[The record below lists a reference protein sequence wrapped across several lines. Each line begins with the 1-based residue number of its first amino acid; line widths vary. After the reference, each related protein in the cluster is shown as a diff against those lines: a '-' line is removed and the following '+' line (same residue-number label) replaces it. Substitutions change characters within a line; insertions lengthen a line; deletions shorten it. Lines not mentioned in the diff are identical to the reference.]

1 MGEQREQ
8 EVGTKRVQRKT
19 KRLNGSTTLTTLSNG
34 RDRTKKTKTGR
45 SRNREKTDTEKS
57 GKKMRDGNDL
67 AGEEEKDITAGKD
80 AEGEARVTA
89 AIEARVTAAKEAGTA
104 NLVEKEAEDKTAKT
118 DVGRERRKP

>member
-19 KRLNGSTTLTTLSNG
+19 KRLNGSTTLTTMSNG

-45 SRNREKTDTEKS
+45 SRNRKKTDTEKS

-67 AGEEEKDITAGKD
+67 AGEEEKDITAGED
-80 AEGEARVTA
+80 AEG
-89 AIEARVTAAKEAGTA
+89 EARVTAAKEAGTA
-104 NLVEKEAEDKTAKT
+104 NLVEEKAEDKTAKT